1 MSSSPSAVLAS
12 AMDQAESAG
21 QTIPCKDEPEAF
33 TSDLLAFTGSG
44 THAAAELVRRC
55 AGCPVLGECREYA
68 DDARRSKKT
77 ELYGV
82 VAGRLEVARRY
93 VAIDTRELTHA

>member
-1 MSSSPSAVLAS
+1 MNSPSAVLAA
-12 AMDQAESAG
+12 AMDQAEAAG
-21 QTIPCKDEPEAF
+21 RTIPCKDEPEAF

-44 THAAAELVRRC
+44 RHEAVGLVLLCAE
-55 AGCPVLGECREYA
+55 CPVLSECREYA
-68 DDARRSKKT
+68 DDARRSRKT

-93 VAIDTRELTHA
+93 IAIDTRELTHA